1 MTSHP
6 QLLKFYWFLYSMTSL
21 ILNSDLFSSALQFLS
36 CYHFVSIDH
45 LNPNLVSLT
54 LPLLLSFFFLSI
66 HKEILQTLWAVFNL
80 TSLVINFFVIFQIKG
95 NGFLLV
101 ASSAILGL
109 CFPCHHSLRFDQQI
123 LLILLF
129 SYGLATLIM
138 ILDAIFT
145 WASSSR
151 FAY

>member
-1 MTSHP
+1 MI
-6 QLLKFYWFLYSMTSL
+6 SL
-21 ILNSDLFSSALQFLS
+21 ILNSDLFSFILQFLS
-36 CYHFVSIDH
+36 YFHFASINH
-45 LNPNLVSLT
+45 LNPSSVSLT
-54 LPLLLSFFFLSI
+54 LPLLLGFFFLSI

-109 CFPCHHSLRFDQQI
+109 CFPCHHSLKSDQQI
-123 LLILLF
+123 LLIHLF
-129 SYGLATLIM
+129 SSGLATLIM

-145 WASSSR
+145 
-151 FAY
+151 